1 MLLRLNEVVISMV
14 GTKTHWDVHHKRTKD
29 VKNGSEI
36 YNLSERHSSARTR
49 AYHLASNI
57 PLTEVGPIVA
67 VIHPATIVGSLNV
80 LYTERHVID
89 RRADFTVFLDDFS
102 VLDCRFYDEQVVK
115 IVLDPKRLGPDQS
128 QSHEK
133 TVFDSMV
140 SQRCVVYVKMR
151 KQVICGGGKKSSLV
165 TRRWHR
171 GATRR
176 H

>member
-36 YNLSERHSSARTR
+36 YNLSEWQSSARTR

-57 PLTEVGPIVA
+57 PLTEVGPIA
-67 VIHPATIVGSLNV
+67 VIHPATIVGSLNM

-102 VLDCRFYDEQVVK
+102 VQDCRFYDEGVVK
-115 IVLDPKRLGPDQS
+115 IVLNPRCLGPDQY

-133 TVFDSMV
+133 TFFDSMV
-140 SQRCVVYVKMR
+140 SQRCVVYVKMQ
-151 KQVICGGGKKSSLV
+151 KQVVCGGGKKSSLV

-171 GATRR
+171 GTTRR

>member
-102 VLDCRFYDEQVVK
+102 VQDCRFYDEQVVK